1 MKQSTFIRLITFLI
15 ALLFISA
22 LCMLPIGAYK
32 AEEPDISVYI
42 PDTETNPPVKAKVSE
57 VKETKKY
64 YNVSLSINIQDY
76 IFQLCEENNV
86 DPVLIFAMIET
97 ESRFNSNC
105 VSRTNDYGLMQIN
118 KCNHNWLKKQYG
130 VDNFLD
136 PKQNL
141 LCGISMMAAHLKNNN
156 GDWVRALMCYNQGT
170 TGARKSWARG
180 IYETSYT
187 RKVMSN
193 TIKYM
198 NGEV

>member
-1 MKQSTFIRLITFLI
+1 MKQSTFIRLIAFIIVLLLI
-15 ALLFISA
+15 TA

-32 AEEPDISVYI
+32 ANESDIPVYI
-42 PDTETNPPVKAKVSE
+42 PEVEKPVAETKESE
-57 VKETKKY
+57 VIEVKKY
-64 YNVSLSINIQDY
+64 YNVSLSIDIQDY

-86 DPVLIFAMIET
+86 DPVLIFAMVET

-136 PKQNL
+136 PRQNL
-141 LCGISMMAAHLKNNN
+141 LCGISMIAAHLKNNN

-180 IYETSYT
+180 IYETPYT

-193 TIKYM
+193 AIKYM

>member
-1 MKQSTFIRLITFLI
+1 MKQSTFTRLVAFII
-15 ALLFISA
+15 VLLFVSV

-32 AEEPDISVYI
+32 VDEPDIPLYI
-42 PDTETNPPVKAKVSE
+42 PDVEIAPISE
-57 VKETKKY
+57 IKEQEVIETKKY
-64 YNVSLSINIQDY
+64 YNVSLSMEIQDY
-76 IFQLCEENNV
+76 IFQLCKENSV
-86 DPVLIFAMIET
+86 DPVLIFAIIET
-97 ESRFNSNC
+97 ESGFNPNC

-118 KCNHNWLKKQYG
+118 KCNHNWLEKQYG

-141 LCGISMMAAHLKNNN
+141 LCGISMISAHLKNNN
-156 GDWVRALMCYNQGT
+156 GDWTKALMCYNQGT
-170 TGARKSWARG
+170 MGARKFWAKG

>member
-1 MKQSTFIRLITFLI
+1 MKQSTFIRLIAFI
-15 ALLFISA
+15 IVLLFISA

-32 AEEPDISVYI
+32 VEEPDIPVYI
-42 PDTETNPPVKAKVSE
+42 PDTETNPPVKAQEPE
-57 VKETKKY
+57 VTEAKKY
-64 YNVSLSINIQDY
+64 YNVSLSIDIQDY

-86 DPVLIFAMIET
+86 DPVLIFAMVET

-141 LCGISMMAAHLKNNN
+141 LCGISVMAAHLKNNN

-170 TGARKSWARG
+170 MGARKSWARG

>member
-1 MKQSTFIRLITFLI
+1 MKQSTFTRLVAFII
-15 ALLFISA
+15 VLLFISA

-32 AEEPDISVYI
+32 VEEPDIPVYI
-42 PDTETNPPVKAKVSE
+42 PDTETNSPVKASVPE
-57 VKETKKY
+57 VTETKKY
-64 YNVSLSINIQDY
+64 YNVSLSTDIQDY
-76 IFQLCEENNV
+76 IFQLCEENNI
-86 DPVLIFAMIET
+86 DPVLIFAMVET

-136 PKQNL
+136 LKQNL
-141 LCGISMMAAHLKNNN
+141 LCGISMMEAHLKNNN